1 MGFKVDPAMIDK
13 ELRALELRRAGLT
26 YPMIAKEMGYAA
38 ESSAF
43 RAVKRALE
51 RTLREPADAI
61 RQHENDRLDQW
72 LLRLMPAIERGE
84 PRSIEV
90 ALKISERRAKLMGL
104 DMPVRQEV
112 AVEVTDGSVIELE
125 VSRLAALLDSQ
136 ASDDSDV
143 VDADVIDD
151 FDEPLELEE

>member
-112 AVEVTDGSVIELE
+112 AVEVTDGSIIEME

-136 ASDDSDV
+136 AQES
-143 VDADVIDD
+143 DVIDVEEVD